1 MGHRS
6 TPRRYVEKMRD
17 GIKCVLAVSS
27 VIFLFAMWR
36 PLSVDRL
43 SYFETSA
50 ATGLNVSK
58 AIDCL
63 LDQVMLRMEKSIDK
77 AHLLGMRNGTKV
89 GDNDLQEVNEKAGC
103 GC

>member
-1 MGHRS
+1 MMKKCIITS
-6 TPRRYVEKMRD
+6 KMRHSER
-17 GIKCVLAVSS
+17 GS
-27 VIFLFAMWR
+27 VIICDCIVCNVA
-36 PLSVDRL
+36 PSVDRL